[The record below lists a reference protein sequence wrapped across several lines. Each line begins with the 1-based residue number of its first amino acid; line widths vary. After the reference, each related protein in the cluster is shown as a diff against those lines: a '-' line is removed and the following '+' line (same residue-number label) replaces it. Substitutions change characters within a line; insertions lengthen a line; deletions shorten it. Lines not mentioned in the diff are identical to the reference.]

1 MDITDF
7 NDDLFHFLHTCPT
20 PFHAVANA
28 SQILLEKGFTQL
40 HETHAWHLEKESKYF
55 VVRNQSAIIAFYTG
69 DKRPW
74 DTGIKLCGAHTDSPS
89 LKVKPQP
96 ELTNDTMTRLGVEVY
111 GGALLN
117 TWFDRGL
124 NLAGRVILRCRNQKG
139 ENVLKSGLINLNT
152 PVAVI
157 PSLPIHLNREA
168 NTKKIINAQV
178 DLPPLVFT
186 GPFSRPGAFHEM
198 LCNAG
203 KNIPAPDHEISEILD
218 FDLYFSDAQAP
229 FYTGINKEL
238 ISAPRLDNLLSCHA
252 ALKGIALA
260 RGEAPCMAILADHEE
275 VGSDTAAGARGSFVT
290 DILTRMIPDTEQRL
304 RAFAGSFI
312 ISLDNA
318 HALHPAHAQRY
329 DGTHTCL
336 VNQGPVLKV
345 NAAMRYASDAV
356 SCALF
361 KHLCREAS
369 VPVQTFVMKS
379 DMPCGSTIGPSIS
392 AATGIKAVDVGAPTM
407 AMHAIRELTGNT
419 DPHALFNVLEHWFTT
434 DTAPLLSLT

>member
-1 MDITDF
+1 MDINAF
-7 NDDLFHFLHTCPT
+7 NRDLFHFLHTSPT
-20 PFHAVANA
+20 SFHAVANA
-28 SQILLEKGFTQL
+28 RKLLLEKGFTQL
-40 HETHAWHLEKESKYF
+40 HETQAWHLKKESKYF
-55 VVRNQSAIIAFYTG
+55 VERNQSAIIAFYTG
-69 DKRPW
+69 DQRPW
-74 DTGIKLCGAHTDSPS
+74 DTGIKLCGAHTDSPC
-89 LKVKPQP
+89 LKVKPLP
-96 ELTNDTMTRLGVEVY
+96 EITSDTMTRLGVEVY

-124 NLAGRVILRCRNQKG
+124 NLAGRLIVQCRNKKG
-139 ENVLKSGLINLNT
+139 ETVLTNGLINLNT

-157 PSLPIHLNREA
+157 ASLPIHLDREA
-168 NTKKIINAQV
+168 NTKKTINAQV
-178 DLPPLVFT
+178 DLPPLIFT
-186 GPFSRPGAFHEM
+186 GAFSRPGAFHEM

-203 KNIPAPDHEISEILD
+203 KHIPAPGHEISEILD

-229 FYTGINKEL
+229 FYTGFNQEL

-260 RGEAPCMAILADHEE
+260 RGKTACMAILADHEE

-290 DILTRMIPDTEQRL
+290 DILTRMVPDTQQRL
-304 RAFAGSFI
+304 RAFAGSFM

-329 DGTHTCL
+329 DGAHTCL

-361 KHLCREAS
+361 KHLCREAC

-392 AATGIKAVDVGAPTM
+392 AATGIKTVDVGAPTM

-419 DPHALFNVLEHWFTT
+419 DPHALFSVLEHWFTT
-434 DTAPLLSLT
+434 DAAPLLSLT